1 VRRFI
6 VALVMAIPGAMRIV
20 VPDTGHLMYIE
31 NLDECFKLVSSF
43 LIAHGSQK
51 TPPRSGSRRR
61 RIFGMGIAPRASV
74 EPARES
80 QV

>member
-31 NLDECFKLVSSF
+31 NPDEFFKRVSSF
-43 LIAHGSQK
+43 LIAHGS
-51 TPPRSGSRRR
+51 
-61 RIFGMGIAPRASV
+61 
-74 EPARES
+74 
-80 QV
+80 